1 MSMRVC
7 VCSSMRLLSKY
18 KEKFMNIQGR
28 AEVIRILGAITF
40 SAHENFL
47 APHLFFFHFYS
58 GAKK

>member
-1 MSMRVC
+1 
-7 VCSSMRLLSKY
+7 
-18 KEKFMNIQGR
+18 MNIQGR